1 MMKNFKLKYHLF
13 GYGLLIC
20 LAWISNLAMAQD
32 WPSKPIKLIVP
43 VPAGTGPDV
52 DIRQISKHMSVILG
66 QPIVVENRPGAAARI
81 GVEAAIRS
89 APDGYTFLVGTPSM
103 TTMKTL
109 YPKLSFDPQ
118 KDLVPVSLL
127 SITNYTLAV
136 NAQVPAKTLTEYVKL
151 AKSDPKYANIGTL
164 GMGAINHLSAAWFSN
179 LVSLDANY
187 IHYSSTS
194 PFIDLA
200 SGQLPVVF
208 DAMLTVMNQVKAG
221 RVRVL
226 AISGKTRQP
235 LMPDVP
241 TFAEAGLPT
250 FDPMVWVG
258 ILAPAGTPIAIV
270 NKMSGALSQV
280 AKMSE
285 TVAARKDV
293 GSESIGSS
301 PEEFASFLDSE
312 RTKWSAVIKKNNL
325 VLE

>member
-20 LAWISNLAMAQD
+20 LTWISNLAMAQD

-66 QPIVVENRPGAAARI
+66 QTIVVENRPGAAARI

-89 APDGYTFLVGTPSM
+89 VPDGYTFLVGTPSM

-194 PFIDLA
+194 PFTDLA

-258 ILAPAGTPIAIV
+258 ILAPTGTPIAIV
-270 NKMSGALSQV
+270 NKMSEALSQV
-280 AKMSE
+280 AKMPE
-285 TVAARKDV
+285 TMAARKDV

>member
-20 LAWISNLAMAQD
+20 LTWISNLAMAQD

-52 DIRQISKHMSVILG
+52 DIRQISKHMSIILG

-118 KDLVPVSLL
+118 KDLIPVSLL

-194 PFIDLA
+194 PFTDLA

-221 RVRVL
+221 RVRML

-280 AKMSE
+280 AKMPE

>member
-20 LAWISNLAMAQD
+20 LTWISNLAMAQD

-52 DIRQISKHMSVILG
+52 DIRQISKHMSIILG

-118 KDLVPVSLL
+118 KDLIPVSLL
-127 SITNYTLAV
+127 YITNYTLAV

-194 PFIDLA
+194 PFTDLA

-221 RVRVL
+221 RVRML

-280 AKMSE
+280 AKMPE

>member
-1 MMKNFKLKYHLF
+1 MKNFKLKYHLL

-20 LAWISNLAMAQD
+20 LSWISNLAMAQD

-66 QPIVVENRPGAAARI
+66 QTIVVENRPGAAARI

-179 LVSLDANY
+179 LVSMDANY

-194 PFIDLA
+194 PFTDLA

-280 AKMSE
+280 AKMPE